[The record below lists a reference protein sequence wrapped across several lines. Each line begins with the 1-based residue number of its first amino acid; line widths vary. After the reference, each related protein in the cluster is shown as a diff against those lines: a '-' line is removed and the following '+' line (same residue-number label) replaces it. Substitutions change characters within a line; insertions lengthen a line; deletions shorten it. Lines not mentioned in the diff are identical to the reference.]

1 MRCIWQLLFQKFP
14 FDFITFGSHQKQK
27 FFVSGSRLDAEIDVL
42 SDLRFPCRTVL
53 LGLPFFVFSATLR
66 TRNDYGKIVF
76 LAQFITQFPDVVIG
90 LFAVV
95 IFVVF
100 DVVSGTKN
108 DVIMNVFFVNMG
120 GNNIRIFSL

>member
-1 MRCIWQLLFQKFP
+1 MQNRSARTAILCIF
-14 FDFITFGSHQKQK
+14 
-27 FFVSGSRLDAEIDVL
+27 
-42 SDLRFPCRTVL
+42 
-53 LGLPFFVFSATLR
+53 ATLR

-100 DVVSGTKN
+100 DVVSSAK
-108 DVIMNVFFVNMG
+108 MM
-120 GNNIRIFSL
+120 

>member
-66 TRNDYGKIVF
+66 TRNDYGTLI
-76 LAQFITQFPDVVIG
+76 LIIAL
-90 LFAVV
+90 LFRWG
-95 IFVVF
+95 I
-100 DVVSGTKN
+100 N
-108 DVIMNVFFVNMG
+108 
-120 GNNIRIFSL
+120 R